1 MKLRSRA
8 LEFVVGTYLV
18 AFGML
23 SGVVLDRMIFDHERS
38 RILHR
43 YERALQQW
51 HDVRMD
57 LERRVLD
64 RP

>member
-1 MKLRSRA
+1 
-8 LEFVVGTYLV
+8 
-18 AFGML
+18 
-23 SGVVLDRMIFDHERS
+23 MIFDHERS

-43 YERALQQW
+43 YERALREW

>member
-1 MKLRSRA
+1 MKLRNRS
-8 LEFVVGTYLV
+8 LVVVVGVYLLG
-18 AFGML
+18 FGML

-38 RILHR
+38 QILHR
-43 YERALQQW
+43 YERALREW

>member
-1 MKLRSRA
+1 MKLRNRT
-8 LEFVVGTYLV
+8 LGIVVGVYLV
-18 AFGML
+18 GFGML
-23 SGVVLDRMIFDHERS
+23 SGVVVDRMLFDHQRS
-38 RILHR
+38 RVLHR
-43 YERALQQW
+43 YERALREW